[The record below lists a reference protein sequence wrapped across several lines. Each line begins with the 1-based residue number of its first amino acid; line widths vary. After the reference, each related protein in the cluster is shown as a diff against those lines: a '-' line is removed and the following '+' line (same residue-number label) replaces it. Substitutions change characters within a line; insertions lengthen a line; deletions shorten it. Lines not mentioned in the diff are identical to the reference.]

1 MEQMTQDKR
10 AKEIA
15 ILPHV
20 EQWQAGF
27 DRDTQS
33 FWIELPTKADGK
45 VRLSFTEGVL
55 GTLLS
60 MLGDME
66 GHNEPRDR

>member
-1 MEQMTQDKR
+1 MVDMVQDKGAR
-10 AKEIA
+10 EIE

-27 DRDTQS
+27 QRDTQS
-33 FWIELPTKADGK
+33 FWIEVPTKGEGK

-55 GTLLS
+55 NTLLL
-60 MLGDME
+60 MLQAME
-66 GHNEPRDR
+66 QHAEPRDR

>member
-1 MEQMTQDKR
+1 MVDMAQDKAAR
-10 AKEIA
+10 EIE

-33 FWIELPTKADGK
+33 FWIEVPTKGDGK

-55 GTLLS
+55 STLLH
-60 MLGDME
+60 MLAAME
-66 GHNEPRDR
+66 RHTEPRDR